1 MTTLNKKSIQKP
13 KQYISRNNIVKES
26 NKIDLIKEKNH
37 WFSISKWTMFS
48 LIFLLPI
55 FSLFSLAPFYFA
67 KQTLLLALVSASVL
81 FWIIGAFSDGKVS
94 LPRFNLLTLISLGV
108 VLIGGIV
115 SLIFSSS
122 FNFGLF
128 GTTGGEIDSILNI
141 FAGVIS
147 FLLVSTLFKTKKD
160 FKLAVGFFIASIC
173 FVFLFTALNI
183 LFNAY
188 LNKPF
193 LGIST
198 IFFNLVGTIYTFS
211 ILLGASFMMF
221 LGIFFSF
228 GNGIKKTKKIF
239 WGIAIALAFLAIIAI
254 GYRTTFL
261 ILALSLVVF
270 LVLWFSKFKE
280 SNPLKLN
287 IVLCFFF
294 ICLIF
299 SFLFPLFNGFFNLP
313 PNVGLNLNSSWK
325 ISVDTLKEGFKNFL
339 IGSGS
344 NTYTFDF
351 LKQKPVGI
359 NFTEFW
365 NTDFSNAYSFWLTIL
380 PSLGIATVLA
390 LLIFFATLFITN
402 SKSFIKSKIVK
413 EELSG
418 FELGMFSFFSFLFI
432 GSFMNPLNSVLLILL
447 FISAGVIVAM
457 ISSISNNRRVFTF
470 FEPPQKMFICSLLLM
485 CVLTGSVLSLFFVGK
500 RFVAVV
506 NTNIAVASF
515 YETKDIDSTIPKLV
529 DSFNLFSTGDSARIL
544 SQLWFS
550 KLNQFI
556 SNSGSSK
563 DEVEALKPKIQE
575 ALDAG
580 TLSIKN
586 AISLNPENYYNWLM
600 FGGYYE
606 NLLNYASGADNVALS
621 AYQKAVELN
630 PKNPV
635 LFLSMARINFWQA
648 NNKPENK
655 LDALMSAENNLN
667 KALELKQDYIDAVY
681 LLGIVYEQKGD
692 KELAIKQMEVVLEIE
707 PNNQDII
714 KKLEELKK

>member
-1 MTTLNKKSIQKP
+1 MATLNKKSIQKP
-13 KQYISRNNIVKES
+13 KQDINKNDIIKES
-26 NKIDLIKEKNH
+26 NKTDSIKEKNH

-48 LIFLLPI
+48 LIFLLPV
-55 FSLFSLAPFYFA
+55 FSLFSLAPFYIT
-67 KQTLLLALVSASVL
+67 KQTLLLALVFVAVL
-81 FWIIGAFSDGKVS
+81 FWIIGAFSKGKVS
-94 LPRFNLLTLISLGV
+94 LPRFNLITIISLAV

-141 FAGVIS
+141 FAGIVS
-147 FLLVSTLFKTKKD
+147 FLLISTLLKTKKD
-160 FKLAVGFFIASIC
+160 FKLAVGFFTASIC

-183 LFNAY
+183 LFNTY

-193 LGIST
+193 LGIS
-198 IFFNLVGTIYTFS
+198 IISFNLVGTIYVFS
-211 ILLGASFMMF
+211 VLLGAFFMMF
-221 LGIFFSF
+221 LGIFFSL
-228 GNGIKKTKKIF
+228 GNGIKKINKIF

-270 LVLWFSKFKE
+270 LALWFSKFKE

-299 SFLFPLFNGFFNLP
+299 SFLFPLFSGFFNLP
-313 PNVGLNLNSSWK
+313 PDVGLNLNSSWR
-325 ISVDTLKEGFKNFL
+325 IAVDTLKEGFKNFL
-339 IGSGS
+339 IGSGP
-344 NTYTFDF
+344 NTYIFDF
-351 LKQKPVGI
+351 LKQKPVSI
-359 NFTEFW
+359 NLTEFW
-365 NTDFSNAYSFWLTIL
+365 NVDFPNAYSFWLTIL
-380 PSLGIATVLA
+380 PSFGVVISLS
-390 LLIFFATLFITN
+390 LLIFFITVFITN

-418 FELGMFSFFSFLFI
+418 FELSIFSFFAFLLI
-432 GSFMNPLNSVLLILL
+432 GSFIYPLSSVLLILL

-457 ISSISNNRRVFTF
+457 ISAISNNRRVFTF
-470 FEPPQKMFICSLLLM
+470 FEPPQKMFICSLFLM
-485 CVLTGSVLSLFFVGK
+485 CILTGSVLSLFFVGK
-500 RFVAVV
+500 RFMAVI
-506 NTNIAVASF
+506 NTNTAVASF
-515 YETKDIDSTIPKLV
+515 YQTKDIDTTIPKLV
-529 DSFNLFSTGDSARIL
+529 DSFNLFPTGDSARIL

-550 KLNQFI
+550 KLNQLI
-556 SNSGSSK
+556 SNSGASK

-575 ALDAG
+575 ALDTG

-586 AISLNPENYYNWLM
+586 AINLNPENYYNWFML
-600 FGGYYE
+600 GGYYE
-606 NLLNYASGADNVALS
+606 NLLNYATGADSIAMAS
-621 AYQKAVELN
+621 YQKAVELN

-635 LFLSMARINFWQA
+635 LFLSMARINLWQA

-655 LDALMSAENNLN
+655 PDALKSAENNLN

-681 LLGIVYEQKGD
+681 LLGIVYEQRGD
-692 KELAIKQMEVVLEIE
+692 KELAIKQIEEVLKFE